1 MLSLTSQ
8 SVIISHL
15 YSNIVIISPLYST
28 IVITPISVVTHQPV
42 CWSLCAA
49 TEKPKRLPGSPWN
62 TAACPGARLKPL
74 TAAPSRG
81 ASRAERSLMSRVT
94 CHELS
99 QNIEQPVLTLGHN
112 VDQQESLTRCGS
124 AAGSEL
130 FFLCQEKAP
139 GRHPGHVVTAPTLR
153 HFQALA
159 LRLKIYTYFKQ
170 F

>member
-1 MLSLTSQ
+1 MIRTQKRRESGVIK
-8 SVIISHL
+8 SVI
-15 YSNIVIISPLYST
+15 
-28 IVITPISVVTHQPV
+28 THQPV

-74 TAAPSRG
+74 TAAQSRG

-139 GRHPGHVVTAPTLR
+139 GSHPGHVVTAPPLPSSR
-153 HFQALA
+153 SPAKNIHIFQTILNTTA
-159 LRLKIYTYFKQ
+159 
-170 F
+170 